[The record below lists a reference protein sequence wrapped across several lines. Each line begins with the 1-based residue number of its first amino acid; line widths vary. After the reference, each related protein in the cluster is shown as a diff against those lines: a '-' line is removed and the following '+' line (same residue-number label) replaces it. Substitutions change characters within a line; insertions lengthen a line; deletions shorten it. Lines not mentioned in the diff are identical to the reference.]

1 MKNKTIMILAAA
13 SGAVISDVLRGSPA
27 AQGGPILLVHD
38 DLGAYQARRLA
49 EDQDRSERVARASA
63 KVREEA
69 EIAAGRAAMEAAEA
83 KRARKNANR
92 LRTRR

>member
-1 MKNKTIMILAAA
+1 MRSRIAIILGASMAASLAAYA
-13 SGAVISDVLRGSPA
+13 APIGPDVLRRPE
-27 AQGGPILLVHD
+27 PEPD
-38 DLGAYQARRLA
+38 DDYHARRLA
-49 EDQDRSERVARASA
+49 EDQARSERVARATA
-63 KVREEA
+63 RKDA